1 MKSVARLL
9 VGLASASVVALV
21 ATGVAFAQGVTL
33 DVYYAQPSFARYH
46 EPIAQA
52 FMKAHPDIKIVF
64 RAPAADYDVG
74 HQAMLRE
81 AVTNNLPDIY
91 FPGFH
96 LLGELTDVLV
106 PRKQIVQLDPLLA
119 AEPAQWRASNYS
131 EKILDLG
138 KVHGKLYGLAVNA
151 SLPVMYFNTELVKKA
166 GGDPS
171 HMPDT
176 WDGVIA
182 LAKKIHATSNLAG
195 MAYNVHEWPD
205 TWLFQAILT
214 QQGVPMLDP
223 TGTKIAFDNDKG
235 VAALTLLRR
244 FVTEGGMK
252 LIGFDES
259 RQAFVAGNIGIFF
272 DTPARMR
279 QVSDLVGTR
288 FTLGTAVFP
297 IDDKA
302 KGGIP
307 TGGCAIVI
315 TARDAAKQKAAWEY
329 AKFITGPEAQKIV
342 VEATGYLPTNKRAS
356 GPEFLGPFYDKNPN
370 FKTVSLETD
379 RAVPWQGYTG
389 ASTVQI
395 WRKQRE
401 VINAVMRGE
410 LTPDAGLKRLASET
424 EAMMKK

>member
-1 MKSVARLL
+1 
-9 VGLASASVVALV
+9 
-21 ATGVAFAQGVTL
+21 
-33 DVYYAQPSFARYH
+33 
-46 EPIAQA
+46 
-52 FMKAHPDIKIVF
+52 
-64 RAPAADYDVG
+64 
-74 HQAMLRE
+74 
-81 AVTNNLPDIY
+81 
-91 FPGFH
+91 
-96 LLGELTDVLV
+96 
-106 PRKQIVQLDPLLA
+106 
-119 AEPAQWRASNYS
+119 
-131 EKILDLG
+131 
-138 KVHGKLYGLAVNA
+138 
-151 SLPVMYFNTELVKKA
+151 
-166 GGDPS
+166 
-171 HMPDT
+171 
-176 WDGVIA
+176 
-182 LAKKIHATSNLAG
+182 

-235 VAALTLLRR
+235 AQTLTLLRR

-279 QVSDLVGTR
+279 QVTDLVGTR

-315 TARDAAKQKAAWEY
+315 TARDSAKQKAAWEY

-342 VEATGYLPTNKRAS
+342 VEATGYLPTNKRAA
-356 GPEFLGPFYDKNPN
+356 GPGFLGPFYDKNPN

-401 VINAVMRGE
+401 VINAVMRGDI
-410 LTPDAGLKRLASET
+410 TPVEGLKRIESET
-424 EAMMKK
+424 AAMMKK

>member
-1 MKSVARLL
+1 MKSLARLML
-9 VGLASASVVALV
+9 PFAAVLLATFAAID
-21 ATGVAFAQGVTL
+21 AARAQGITL

-52 FMKAHPDIKIVF
+52 FMKAHPDIKIAF
-64 RAPAADYDVG
+64 RAPAAVYDAG
-74 HQAMLRE
+74 HQAMLRQ

-96 LLGELTDVLV
+96 LLAELTDVLV
-106 PRKQIVQLDPLLA
+106 PRKQIVELDPLLSG
-119 AEPAQWRASNYS
+119 EPAQWRTSNYAD
-131 EKILDLG
+131 KILDLG

-166 GGDPS
+166 GGDPN

-176 WDGVIA
+176 WEGVIA
-182 LAKKIHATSNLAG
+182 LAKKIHATSNVAG

-235 VAALTLLRR
+235 RKALALLRR
-244 FVTEGGMK
+244 FVTEGGMN

-259 RQAFVAGNIGIFF
+259 RQAFVAGNIGLFF

-297 IDDKA
+297 LDDKA
-302 KGGIP
+302 SGGIP

-315 TARDAAKQKAAWEY
+315 TTRDPAKQKAAWEY

-342 VEATGYLPTNKRAS
+342 VEATGYLPTNKRAA
-356 GPEFLGPFYDKNPN
+356 GADYLGPFYDKNPN
-370 FKTVSLETD
+370 FRTVALETE

-401 VINAVMRGE
+401 VINAVMHGE
-410 LTPDAGLKRLASET
+410 LTPEAGLERLAHET